1 MHLMSSFFD
10 LSYVQLEADH
20 FKISFAS
27 STTCTAR
34 TSSKKKKSRLYMV
47 RADENNTHLIFLQ
60 NHLYLW
66 MFFRRSFF
74 AHVSDVA
81 QI

>member
-34 TSSKKKKSRLYMV
+34 TSSKKKKSRLYMG
-47 RADENNTHLIFLQ
+47 RADENNTPYIPSKPLLS
-60 NHLYLW
+60 L
-66 MFFRRSFF
+66 
-74 AHVSDVA
+74 DVF
-81 QI
+81 